1 MFFPRRHPVVPA
13 PYFQETFHS
22 PKRALTR
29 PLKMLREI
37 GKGYIQGITHVLYK
51 SQDPRVK
58 EQTKQ

>member
-37 GKGYIQGITHVLYK
+37 GKGYIQGITQVLYK
-51 SQDPRVK
+51 SQDP
-58 EQTKQ
+58 